1 MSLFEKHKSII
12 EGNAP
17 FGVVIENNTNKDVYV
32 DFMGDK
38 ERWNYDRD
46 GIKVYPLYN
55 DLYFSDMVMLQNYI
69 LSKGIILVEVTK
81 FQSSLMFQMKKEYYL
96 TLKNTDGRGQESAIP
111 IHLKHNP
118 NELLEYTKQLDFVYK
133 IDSHTS
139 FGMYVDK
146 YTDMIIKFYPSKRE
160 IKNNLFK
167 DSFYNKIKTEEVER
181 LNEEKRKRIRI
192 II

>member
-1 MSLFEKHKSII
+1 MSLFEKHKSIV

-32 DFMGDK
+32 DFIGDR
-38 ERWNYDRD
+38 ERWNYDRE

-96 TLKNTDGRGQESAIP
+96 TIKNTDARGQTCAIP
-111 IHLKHNP
+111 MHIKHNP
-118 NELLEYTKQLDFVYK
+118 QELLEYTMQLDFIYN
-133 IDSHTS
+133 IDGHTS
-139 FGMYVDK
+139 FGMNIDK

-160 IKNNLFK
+160 IKNNLFN
-167 DSFYNKIKTEEVER
+167 DSFYNKIKTEDVEK